1 VSGVGP
7 SASDALS
14 RLSNGLRSPL
24 ALIAGYAELLE
35 IRQDAET
42 LSEAPQRIKEAAG
55 ELKRIVDDLLT
66 VYAIDANV
74 LYLAPAPTP
83 VGTLVDEA
91 VAEARERETIVSL
104 EADERSRGAQ
114 VLADPDY
121 ALSMIAT
128 LLENARHRAANAG
141 ATLRVRRVSGFIEI
155 EAGDPGGDIGEEERA
170 LAFERFSPLEPRT
183 GLTTGL
189 ELYKVR
195 RLAELQHGRVWIGE
209 GPDGEALFGFALPL
223 ARSSASA

>member
-7 SASDALS
+7 SASEALS

-42 LSEAPQRIKEAAG
+42 LAEAPQRIKEAAG
-55 ELKRIVDDLLT
+55 ELNRIVDDLLT

-83 VGTLVDEA
+83 VGVLVDEA
-91 VAEARERETIVSL
+91 VAQVRERGTIVSL
-104 EADERSRGAQ
+104 EADDRSIGAQ

-121 ALSMIAT
+121 TLSMITT
-128 LLENARHRAANAG
+128 LLDNARNRASNAG
-141 ATLRVRRVSGFIEI
+141 STLRVRRVSGFIEV
-155 EAGDPGGDIGEEERA
+155 ETGDPGGEVGEDERA
-170 LAFERFSPLEPRT
+170 VAFERFSALQPRT

-195 RLAELQHGRVWIGE
+195 RLAELQHGRVWVGE
-209 GPDGEALFGFALPL
+209 GPDEEARFGFALPL
-223 ARSSASA
+223 ARHA

>member
-1 VSGVGP
+1 VSGIDP

-55 ELKRIVDDLLT
+55 ELNRIVDDLLT

-83 VGTLVDEA
+83 VGALVDEA
-91 VAEARERETIVSL
+91 VAKAVERGTIVSL
-104 EADERSRGAQ
+104 EADDRSRGSE
-114 VLADPDY
+114 VLADPDHT
-121 ALSMIAT
+121 LSMIAT
-128 LLENARHRAANAG
+128 LLDNARNRAANAG
-141 ATLRVRRVSGFIEI
+141 SRLRVRRVSGFIEV
-155 EAGDPGGDIGEEERA
+155 ETGDPGGEVDDDESVV
-170 LAFERFSPLEPRT
+170 AFDRFSALRPRT

-195 RLAELQHGRVWIGE
+195 RLAELQHGRVWVGE
-209 GPDGEALFGFALPL
+209 GPAGEARFGFALPL
-223 ARSSASA
+223 ARHD